1 VEIESLCP
9 FPVATV
15 IWEPKPGEW
24 SLTVCVKATFALVHG
39 RTAEIAPQQVPL
51 CDDLYWDGSPNASL
65 YAPSDFAPM
74 KARADVLL
82 VGHAYAKGGVP
93 VEQLTARMRVGGV
106 TKALHIAGDRVWV
119 GAREDLRPGPAAPFV
134 KMPLRLER
142 AAKGPANGI
151 GIEASPHRV
160 LPGWPV
166 PNIRVAD
173 ELGATGGLGAGGGG
187 AMGGSDRDRTPS
199 FGPIPAAWRA
209 HAHLLSE
216 ASARWAF
223 HLRKPVG
230 PAPAGFDFGFF
241 NAAPPEQQLDSLPS
255 ALEISLENLSPTHPR
270 LEARL
275 PVIQP
280 RVFRVSPR
288 TGLSYEVPLRIDT
301 VWIDSDRSLAV
312 IAWRGAG
319 MIPSADEQA
328 IGKLVVTSDKHPEP
342 LVSVPSA
349 ASGSGGAADATSG
362 GRSSP
367 APHPTEVTLSVA
379 QSLVRP
385 PSARP
390 LPAGWTAPD
399 PSAVEAR
406 SSGQSGGSL
415 EGLPFRKVAAPR
427 VDAGVRKPDPDEVT
441 RTFTPSEARSAK
453 DALPF
458 RAPALGEAPPAPP
471 PAQARSLDPAAP
483 KAAPA
488 VRWNDDGSNT
498 VPLGMRS
505 PVQLPPLPFKMPGA
519 QGAAPSPPPPSGSP
533 AAPPPIVPP
542 ISQESGFGG
551 EGGGEPGRSSDAPPP
566 VFSAGTIERPPLVG
580 STSAP
585 QPPPLSPAPPPEAPP
600 VGNPDKPAP
609 APAPDAPSAAASTLS
624 IERCAIIS
632 AELGDRRTP
641 RADVL
646 RAHSLTEAAWAA
658 VDRHWMAAIAKETER
673 GASELLS
680 VFDAAYVTAVER
692 LRGAITPEEY
702 ARLTVGVERGNVRP
716 VLAELQI
723 QRPALMRIQRVWQK
737 RLADDQELAARVSD
751 ALDAER
757 KRTS

>member
-1 VEIESLCP
+1 MEIESLCP

-15 IWEPKPGEW
+15 IWEPQAGEW

-39 RTAEIAPQQVPL
+39 RTAEIAAQQVPL
-51 CDDLYWDGSPNASL
+51 CDDLYWDGNPNASL

-82 VGHAYAKGGVP
+82 VGHAYAKGGAP
-93 VEQLTARMRVGGV
+93 VDQLTARMRAFGV
-106 TKALHIAGDRVWV
+106 SKALHISGDRVWV

-142 AAKGPANGI
+142 AAMGPANGI
-151 GIEASPHRV
+151 GIDTSPHRV

-173 ELGATGGLGAGGGG
+173 DLGATGGL
-187 AMGGSDRDRTPS
+187 PS

-209 HAHLLSE
+209 RAHHLTE

-223 HLRKPVG
+223 QLRKPLG
-230 PAPAGFDFGFF
+230 PAPAGVDFGFF
-241 NAAPPEQQLDSLPS
+241 NAAPPEQQVDNLPS
-255 ALEISLENLSPTHPR
+255 ALEITLENLSPTHPR

-280 RVFRVSPR
+280 RAFRVSPR

-349 ASGSGGAADATSG
+349 AAGSGGTAGATSG
-362 GRSSP
+362 GRQAP

-385 PSARP
+385 PGGRP

-415 EGLPFRKVAAPR
+415 EGLPFRKVGAPR
-427 VDAGVRKPDPDEVT
+427 VDPGVRKPDPDEVT
-441 RTFTPSEARSAK
+441 RTFNPSEARGARGAK

-458 RAPALGEAPPAPP
+458 RAPAPGEAPPAPP
-471 PAQARSLDPAAP
+471 PPQTGSLNPAAP
-483 KAAPA
+483 KAPPA
-488 VRWNDDGSNT
+488 VRWNDDGSST
-498 VPLGMRS
+498 VPLGTRS

-519 QGAAPSPPPPSGSP
+519 QGAASSPLPSSGSPPPPPP
-533 AAPPPIVPP
+533 AIVPP
-542 ISQESGFGG
+542 ISQESGESG
-551 EGGGEPGRSSDAPPP
+551 EGGGELGRSVGAPPLM
-566 VFSAGTIERPPLVG
+566 FSPGTIERPPLIGAV
-580 STSAP
+580 SVP

-600 VGNPDKPAP
+600 VGNTDKP
-609 APAPDAPSAAASTLS
+609 APAPDAPSAAASALS

-692 LRGAITPEEY
+692 LRGPITPEEY

-737 RLADDQELAARVSD
+737 RLADDQELAAKVGE

-757 KRTS
+757 KRAS